1 MNVEY
6 NQLKSLFQS
15 GGGEQ
20 VDEHGYSKY
29 PGNINSFVID
39 AGRYFETLT
48 KTKGVIS
55 EFINP
60 KYADETKTKFKSSAR
75 L

>member
-1 MNVEY
+1 M
-6 NQLKSLFQS
+6 
-15 GGGEQ
+15 
-20 VDEHGYSKY
+20 DESGYSKY
-29 PGNINSFVID
+29 PGNINSFVIHVEK
-39 AGRYFETLT
+39 YFQTLT